1 MGEGPCGQTG
11 AVFGLMQHW
20 PLTVDRIL
28 SQAARWHGD
37 QAVISRCPDGSLHRS
52 DYAQLHQQARRVSSA
67 LLHAGLQPG
76 ATIATIAMNTF
87 DHLAAWYGIM
97 GVGMICHTVNP
108 RLHDDQ
114 LTYILRHGDARLL
127 MADHAFAPLVRRLL
141 PSCPAIQRVVWLN
154 AGADADGVDAFARSD
169 DEGVCWGNFA
179 EESAAGL
186 CYTSGT
192 TGNPKGVLYSH
203 RSNTLLAMNT
213 IMPDA
218 FALSVRDTIMPVV
231 PMFHANTWG
240 LAFSAPLVG
249 ARLVLPGAAL
259 DGRSLHELIEEEG
272 VTFSAGV
279 PTVWQNYVDYLRSSD
294 VKSSSLR
301 RVVIGG
307 AACSEAL
314 KQDMEALG
322 VEVLHAWGMTELS
335 PVGLVASHNY
345 ASSRLPLD
353 ERRTLELK
361 QGRPTGIDAMLQ
373 DDAGAALPHDGR
385 TPGRLMVR
393 GPAVIDRYLK
403 AETTALDAGGW
414 FDTGDI
420 ATIDPLGFVK
430 ITDRAKDIIKSGGE
444 WISSVD
450 IENAMLNHP
459 DVALAA
465 VIAVPHDKWG
475 ERPKLVLQL
484 RGAPSCAPDAYLRYL
499 EGRVARWWIPDT
511 VEIVEAIPIGA
522 TGKIDKKALR
532 TA

>member
-1 MGEGPCGQTG
+1 
-11 AVFGLMQHW
+11 MQQW

-28 SQAARWHGD
+28 SQAARWHSG
-37 QAVISRCPDGSLHRS
+37 QAVVSRQPDGSLKRGN
-52 DYAQLHQQARRVSSA
+52 YAQLQEQARCVSRA
-67 LLHAGLQPG
+67 LLSAGIRPG
-76 ATIATIAMNTF
+76 DTVATVAMNTF

-114 LTYILRHGDARLL
+114 LIYILQHGGARFLL
-127 MADHAFAPLVRRLL
+127 ADQSFSPLVERLL
-141 PSCPAIQRVVWLN
+141 PSCPALERVVWLN
-154 AGADADGVDAFARSD
+154 AGADADGIEAFAASHAGD
-169 DEGVCWGNFA
+169 VQWGGFP
-179 EESAAGL
+179 EDTAAGL

-240 LAFSAPLVG
+240 LAFSAPMVG

-259 DGRSLHELIEEEG
+259 DGRSLHELIEGEG

-279 PTVWQNYVDYLRSSD
+279 PTVWQNYVEHLRATGART
-294 VKSSSLR
+294 SSLR

-307 AACSEAL
+307 AACPETL
-314 KQDMEALG
+314 KQDMEDLG

-335 PVGLVASHNY
+335 PVGLVASHSA
-345 ASSRLPLD
+345 ASLRLPA
-353 ERRTLELK
+353 EQRRAVELK

-373 DDAGAALPHDGR
+373 DDNGAELQRDGL

-393 GPAVIDRYLK
+393 GPAVIDRYLG
-403 AETTALDAGGW
+403 AETSALHADGW

-420 ATIDPLGFVK
+420 ATIDELGFVK

-450 IENAMLNHP
+450 IENAMLSHP

-484 RGAPSCAPDAYLRYL
+484 RGVASCSPDEYLRYL
-499 EGRVARWWIPDT
+499 EGRIARWWIPDL

-532 TA
+532 ESA